1 MKLRCKS
8 QLLITLVQWLIRPIF
23 AHQINIMKFY
33 NAIIKFRFW
42 LSLLAIAAAVA
53 VNLSSGFWPA
63 FILYFLGVI
72 GVASHFFIGPLRLI
86 QEPME
91 RGDMEEVERILN
103 TVWYPNLLYKP
114 VRSTYYTIKGNMAMM
129 KQDFDS
135 AEKHLK
141 KSSELGSPMP
151 EAEGANKLQLGM
163 MSMQRGDLK
172 QGESYIRAAIRA
184 GISDKESEAVAYISM
199 CQIFMNKREFRA
211 AKDYFRR
218 AKACKPTT
226 KQVVDQIKEVEK
238 YISRM
243 PG

>member
-1 MKLRCKS
+1 
-8 QLLITLVQWLIRPIF
+8 
-23 AHQINIMKFY
+23 MKFY
-33 NAIIKFRFW
+33 NVIIKYRFW
-42 LSLLAIAAAVA
+42 LSCILLVGAIALNVTGAA
-53 VNLSSGFWPA
+53 GFWPT
-63 FILYFLGVI
+63 FPMYFVAVI
-72 GVASHFFIGPLRLI
+72 GLFSHFFIGPLRLI

-91 RGDMEEVERILN
+91 QGRVEEVKKILDG
-103 TVWYPNLLYKP
+103 VWFPNLLYKP
-114 VRSTYYTIKGNMAMM
+114 VRSTFYTIKGNLAMM
-129 KQDFDS
+129 EQDFDT

-184 GISDKESEAVAYISM
+184 GIPDKESEAVAYLSM

-211 AKDYFRR
+211 AKDFFRK

-226 KQVVDQIKEVEK
+226 KQVVDQIKEIEK
-238 YISRM
+238 YISRI

>member
-1 MKLRCKS
+1 
-8 QLLITLVQWLIRPIF
+8 
-23 AHQINIMKFY
+23 MKFY
-33 NAIIKFRFW
+33 NILIKYRFP
-42 LSLLAIAAAVA
+42 LSLLAIALAIV
-53 VNLSSGFWPA
+53 VNVYASFWPA

-72 GVASHFFIGPLRLI
+72 GLASHFFIGPMRLI

-91 RGDMEEVERILN
+91 AGNMEEVEKILN
-103 TVWYPNLLYKP
+103 SIWFPNLLYKP
-114 VRSTYYTIKGNMAMM
+114 IRSTYYTVKGNLAMAN
-129 KQDFDS
+129 QDFDT

-141 KSSELGSPMP
+141 KSTELGAPMP

-163 MSMQRGDLK
+163 MALQKGDFRS
-172 QGESYIRAAIRA
+172 GESYIRGAIRA
-184 GISDKESEAVAYISM
+184 GIPDKESEAVAYLSM

-211 AKDYFRR
+211 AKDFFRK

-226 KQVVDQIKEVEK
+226 KQVVDQIKEIER